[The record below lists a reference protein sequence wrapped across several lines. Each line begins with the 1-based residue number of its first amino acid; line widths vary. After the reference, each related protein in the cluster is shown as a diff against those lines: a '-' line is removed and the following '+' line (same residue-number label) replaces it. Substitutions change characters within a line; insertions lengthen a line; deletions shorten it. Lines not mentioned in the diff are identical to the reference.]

1 VSSLHPRGVLGITP
15 RGCKS
20 FSSPFLIK
28 QVTIILMNKPQ
39 KYRLRTVITLI
50 LAVVLVGGS
59 LWYWQTV
66 NEDDPNQENQ
76 TKIISIINQ
85 DKKPEDLSLLMVAR
99 IIDGDTLELEDG
111 RRVRILGIDAEELY
125 FDDFSQPPTC
135 RALEAKNFLETL
147 ILDKKVELE
156 FEEEKED
163 RYGRLLAH
171 VRYQQELISQRLVS
185 ECLADLDLRGQV
197 KYEEELKGAVPKVNF
212 CQKKLEQVCPEE
224 VCLIKGNIGQNGR
237 YYHLPEDL
245 YYDKVVVNYQR
256 GESWFCSPRDAEEA
270 GFVRAGDW

>member
-1 VSSLHPRGVLGITP
+1 
-15 RGCKS
+15 
-20 FSSPFLIK
+20 
-28 QVTIILMNKPQ
+28 LMNKPQ